1 MGLGKLIYFKGIS
14 SCLRNSG
21 HGGGKDTLIAGGGFG
36 SLEGRATIKDS
47 CVVLQ
52 GKKASGK

>member
-14 SCLRNSG
+14 SCLRNSSDG
-21 HGGGKDTLIAGGGFG
+21 GSEDVLITGGGTG

-52 GKKASGK
+52 GEKAGGK